1 MRYSLIFTF
10 LFIPFI
16 FLLFFIKNEYL
27 DKSIVKENT
36 EFFIS
41 KDTSFEDVVNQL
53 DSIAIDFHP
62 LAKLV
67 FNQFIEKKRLQYWYT
82 SGRFMLQKGSSLN
95 DVVNK
100 LRSRSQDPT
109 KLTFNSMDDIVDLF
123 GIMDSTLDLDSLDML
138 NYLNLNN
145 YPLDSLYLLLI
156 PNTYELYWDIS
167 PKEFLNRMRLE
178 YNNFW
183 TNERINS
190 ANQCNLSAHEVFVLA
205 SIVDKEASH
214 FDEMPTIAGLYI
226 NRIKIGWPLAADPT
240 IAYIWRKKYNKSLR
254 RIRNKHIEQTKQ
266 SKYNTYYH
274 KGLPPF
280 PICLPSLQSIE
291 AVLHPEDHNFLFMC
305 ARPDNSEYHNFAK
318 NHSDHSANAAKFHEW
333 LNKRKIY

>member
-10 LFIPFI
+10 LFIPFL

-27 DKSIVKENT
+27 DKSIIKENT

-53 DSIAIDFHP
+53 DSFAIDFHP
-62 LAKLV
+62 LAKLF

-100 LRSRSQDPT
+100 IRSRSQDPT
-109 KLTFNSMDDIVDLF
+109 KLTFNSMDDILDVF

-183 TNERINS
+183 TEERINS
-190 ANQCNLSAHEVFVLA
+190 ANQIISEGYAKFWTTDSCNGGIYMVN
-205 SIVDKEASH
+205 
-214 FDEMPTIAGLYI
+214 FDENGFTLDVGCTSAS
-226 NRIKIGWPLAADPT
+226 NV
-240 IAYIWRKKYNKSLR
+240 
-254 RIRNKHIEQTKQ
+254 
-266 SKYNTYYH
+266 
-274 KGLPPF
+274 KGQVR
-280 PICLPSLQSIE
+280 C
-291 AVLHPEDHNFLFMC
+291 VKD
-305 ARPDNSEYHNFAK
+305 
-318 NHSDHSANAAKFHEW
+318 
-333 LNKRKIY
+333 